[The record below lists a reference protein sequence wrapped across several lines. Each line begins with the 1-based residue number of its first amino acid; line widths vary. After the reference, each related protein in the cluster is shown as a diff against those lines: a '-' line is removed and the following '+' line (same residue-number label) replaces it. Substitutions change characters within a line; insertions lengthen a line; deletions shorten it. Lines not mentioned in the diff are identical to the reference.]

1 MRVIRVESAIALIRV
16 FLGVNFLWFGALK
29 FFAGLSPAETLAGMT
44 IEALSFG
51 IIVPPLSIK
60 LLAIWEVFVGIGFL
74 SGRFE
79 VFFVRIFMLH
89 MVFTFAPL
97 FLFPDI
103 CFTHAPFGL
112 TIVGQYIIKNLVF
125 MAGGVAI
132 CANAKR
138 CVTCVTEGK

>member
-1 MRVIRVESAIALIRV
+1 MKLMSTASAVSLIRI

-44 IEALSFG
+44 IEMLSFG
-51 IIVPPLSIK
+51 HILPPLSIK
-60 LLAIWEVFVGIGFL
+60 LLAVWEVAVGIGFL
-74 SGRFE
+74 SGAFQ
-79 VFFVRIFMLH
+79 VFFVRLFMLH
-89 MVFTFAPL
+89 MLCTFTPL
-97 FLFPDI
+97 FLFPEV

-138 CVTCVTEGK
+138 CVTCVTEEK

>member
-1 MRVIRVESAIALIRV
+1 MKFMSTANAVSLIRI

-51 IIVPPLSIK
+51 YILPPLSVK
-60 LLAIWEVFVGIGFL
+60 LLAVWEVVVGIGFL
-74 SGRFE
+74 SGAFQ
-79 VFFVRIFMLH
+79 VFFVRLFMLH
-89 MVFTFAPL
+89 MLFTFTPL
-97 FLFPDI
+97 FLFPEV
-103 CFTHAPFGL
+103 CFTNAPFGL

-132 CANAKR
+132 C
-138 CVTCVTEGK
+138 TFMP